1 MRKSLSLVMK
11 LKNVCYVVAFSVCW
25 PLTEIKPRL
34 NLEKSWQEQ
43 NVYKIPSNSRIV
55 TFTDLLAS
63 PCRIAKQVLSCENIC
78 RWFSSSTLLLT
89 WREIKLLCACH
100 VLCWPKNLWHLNK
113 AFCKVGWLLG
123 MSSFHSEISSNNSL
137 LLLLHDAQ
145 WLKWSGKVGIL
156 F

>member
-1 MRKSLSLVMK
+1 MFAMLSRSLFVGHLRKLNQDWTWKKKLARTK
-11 LKNVCYVVAFSVCW
+11 CLKNTQQFKNCHLY
-25 PLTEIKPRL
+25 
-34 NLEKSWQEQ
+34 
-43 NVYKIPSNSRIV
+43 
-55 TFTDLLAS
+55 LLAS
-63 PCRIAKQVLSCENIC
+63 PYRAARRALSCDDFC
-78 RWFSSSTLLLT
+78 HWFSSSTLLFT

-145 WLKWSGKVGIL
+145 WLKWSGKVGML